1 MIECGMKETNIRL
14 LGRLDETQDPICLD
28 WTASGFEVNFQG
40 TRLWAE
46 LEATCDSPDM
56 WVAVA
61 VDGCPVARFMVEPGR
76 RWYPLGRWAAPIEGM
91 GEVTSRVVTLM
102 KETQCMPFAPEATVK
117 VHGLRH
123 DGELLPLPEP
133 ALRVEFIGDSLT
145 SAEGAM
151 APKDN
156 QEWIP
161 MWFTAFGNYSFHV
174 CNALKAERRVISQSG
189 QGVAWNFMFDP
200 AGNLADDYELTVG
213 ALKGEAAEARGC
225 RKPYDFAAWPAD
237 AVLIRLLTNDV
248 GGMRRAG
255 KAEEM
260 TEPLTGKCA
269 DFIRKVRRR
278 NPKAHIVWVLP
289 SGDNLPEI
297 AIEAVRRCQAEGVE
311 RLSCLALPDYGPEDH
326 GARNHPNAAY
336 NEKIGRIT
344 ADYLRQ
350 LMGIGE
356 KN

>member
-1 MIECGMKETNIRL
+1 MIECGLKHENIRL
-14 LGRLDETQDPICLD
+14 LGRLDETQSPICLD
-28 WTASGFEVNFQG
+28 WTGSGFEVNFQG
-40 TRLWAE
+40 TQLWAE

-76 RWYPLGRWAAPIEGM
+76 RWYPLGRWSSPIPGM
-91 GEVTSRVVTLM
+91 EQPLSRVVTLM

-123 DGELLPLPEP
+123 DGALLPLEAP

-156 QEWIP
+156 PEWIP

-174 CNALKAERRVISQSG
+174 CNALRAERRVISQSG
-189 QGVAWNFMFDP
+189 QGVAWNFMYDP
-200 AGNLADDYELTVG
+200 AGNLADDYELIVG
-213 ALKGEAAEARGC
+213 ALKGEAAEGRGC

-237 AVLIRLLTNDV
+237 VVLIRLLSNDV
-248 GGMRRAG
+248 GGMRRAEKVG
-255 KAEEM
+255 EM
-260 TEPLTGKCA
+260 TEPLTEKCVG
-269 DFIRKVRRR
+269 FIKKVRRC

-289 SGDNLPEI
+289 PSENMPEI
-297 AIEAVRRCQAEGVE
+297 AVEAVRRCQAEGME
-311 RLSCLALPDYGPEDH
+311 KLSCLTLPDYGAEEL

-344 ADYLRQ
+344 ADYIRQ
-350 LMGIGE
+350 LI
-356 KN
+356 